1 MIASHESHLV
11 TYEEKDMELFLERAN
26 SFPSYAKRDATSS
39 KIVSLGDIVTI
50 EGTLVVAF

>member
-1 MIASHESHLV
+1 MIASHETHSV
-11 TYEEKDMELFLERAN
+11 AYEEKDMELFLERAS
-26 SFPSYAKRDATSS
+26 SFPSYGKRDATSS